1 MIENYVIFFNIRNT
15 FFLIFLLFDFGFPN
29 ISKIHLVV
37 NGTGNINIL
46 SNSFYKEPSEV
57 IVNGVSKGETCKK
70 ICSFEEGENNV
81 TLIFEEQINSLKYIF
96 SGCENI
102 KEIDLSE
109 FDFSNI
115 LNMDSMFKQ
124 CINLEKINFGNIDT
138 SKVEDMRS
146 LFYNC
151 SKLTSIDVS
160 NFDTSQVTNMGRMF
174 YGCNSLESIDVSIKS

>member
-1 MIENYVIFFNIRNT
+1 MVENYVIFFNIRNT

-46 SNSFYKEPSEV
+46 SNSFYNEPSEV

-70 ICSFEEGENNV
+70 ICYFEEGENNV

-115 LNMDSMFKQ
+115 LNMDSMFKL

-138 SKVEDMRS
+138 SKVEDMLS

-151 SKLTSIDVS
+151 SKLTSINIS
-160 NFDTSQVTNMGRMF
+160 NFDTSQVTHMGRMF
-174 YGCNSLESIDVSIKS
+174 YG